1 MQRRALIHS
10 LAKGKSGALAF
21 DNPSTPMPR
30 SHFSRLVSVSWRL
43 VLFSSASLVPLARA
57 HTVAPGPFEANWD
70 SLGQKYQ
77 FPDWF
82 RDAKFGIWA
91 HWDAQCVPEQG
102 DWYGR
107 FMYIQGTP
115 DYKYH
120 VDHYGHPSKYGY
132 MELLNAWKAERWDPE
147 KLMDLYVR
155 AGAKYFVALANHHDN
170 FDCYD
175 STYQPWNSVRV
186 GPHKDIVGTWE
197 KIARERGLR
206 FGVSNHSSHAW
217 HWFQP
222 AYSFDVEGPL
232 SGVPYDAA
240 TLKKEDGKGK
250 WWDGLDPA
258 DLYCGLRIPMPHTVT
273 NTKDLEDWHWKI
285 DGYWYEDVPPV
296 DHGYTE
302 KWYLRCQELLDKY
315 HPDFLYFDDTE
326 LPLGQAGLDIAA
338 HFYNASAAAH
348 GGQEQVVL
356 TAKKLDV
363 THRTALVE
371 DYERGGSDKLQ
382 PLPWQTD
389 TCIGDW
395 HYRKDIQYKSVATVL
410 DMLLD
415 AVSKNGN
422 LLLSIPMRGDGTIDD
437 REVEF
442 LQNLAKWMDVNQEGI
457 FGSRPWKIFGEG
469 PAHTGG
475 SMNEGKAT
483 YSAQDIRFTTKEGH
497 LYAYFLGWPESGKL
511 TVTSLHAGQA
521 GENVHGL
528 TLLGSKEKIEWHQTD
543 HGLEVGLPTQKPCA
557 DVYCL
562 RIEAN

>member
-1 MQRRALIHS
+1 
-10 LAKGKSGALAF
+10 
-21 DNPSTPMPR
+21 MPR

-206 FGVSNHSSHAW
+206 FGV
-217 HWFQP
+217 
-222 AYSFDVEGPL
+222 
-232 SGVPYDAA
+232 
-240 TLKKEDGKGK
+240 
-250 WWDGLDPA
+250 
-258 DLYCGLRIPMPHTVT
+258 
-273 NTKDLEDWHWKI
+273 
-285 DGYWYEDVPPV
+285 
-296 DHGYTE
+296 
-302 KWYLRCQELLDKY
+302 
-315 HPDFLYFDDTE
+315 
-326 LPLGQAGLDIAA
+326 
-338 HFYNASAAAH
+338 
-348 GGQEQVVL
+348 
-356 TAKKLDV
+356 
-363 THRTALVE
+363 
-371 DYERGGSDKLQ
+371 
-382 PLPWQTD
+382 
-389 TCIGDW
+389 
-395 HYRKDIQYKSVATVL
+395 
-410 DMLLD
+410 
-415 AVSKNGN
+415 
-422 LLLSIPMRGDGTIDD
+422 
-437 REVEF
+437 
-442 LQNLAKWMDVNQEGI
+442 
-457 FGSRPWKIFGEG
+457 
-469 PAHTGG
+469 
-475 SMNEGKAT
+475 
-483 YSAQDIRFTTKEGH
+483 
-497 LYAYFLGWPESGKL
+497 
-511 TVTSLHAGQA
+511 
-521 GENVHGL
+521 
-528 TLLGSKEKIEWHQTD
+528 
-543 HGLEVGLPTQKPCA
+543 
-557 DVYCL
+557 
-562 RIEAN
+562 